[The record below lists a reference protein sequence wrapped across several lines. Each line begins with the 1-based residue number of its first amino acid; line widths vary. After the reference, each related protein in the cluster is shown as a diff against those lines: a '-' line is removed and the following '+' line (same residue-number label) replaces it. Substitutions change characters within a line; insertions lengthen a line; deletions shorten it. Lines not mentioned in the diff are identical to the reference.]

1 MFRKFSKYIFN
12 FQAIELHANVCSFV
26 KYTKCMIIYLTIGT
40 GISPSTT
47 ATGAS
52 SALNALSN
60 PMVAT
65 GGGGIMNPFDEMLK
79 AASPAIFAF
88 LANLPAVEGN

>member
-1 MFRKFSKYIFN
+1 
-12 FQAIELHANVCSFV
+12 
-26 KYTKCMIIYLTIGT
+26 MIIHLTIGT

-52 SALNALSN
+52 SALNTLSN

-65 GGGGIMNPFDEMLK
+65 GGGGIMNPFDETLK
-79 AASPAIFAF
+79 ATPPALVAF
-88 LANLPAVEGN
+88 LANLPAVEGNQATATGS